1 MSHRIKAYIKY
12 MSIIKKAFTMLFD
25 TPVIHGRVAQEITI
39 IKAYMCYTFVVLL
52 FLPLRVIVIKE
63 DTDGNNKWNMV
74 YLCGNLGTLVLLA
87 VAYALCKKLPP
98 GRRKGIIIGVMRQVV
113 CIICLEMPLL
123 DRNPQ
128 KAVFESYT
136 R

>member
-1 MSHRIKAYIKY
+1 
-12 MSIIKKAFTMLFD
+12 
-25 TPVIHGRVAQEITI
+25 
-39 IKAYMCYTFVVLL
+39 
-52 FLPLRVIVIKE
+52 
-63 DTDGNNKWNMV
+63 MV